1 MHRILPLAALFL
13 MACGDTDDSASDF
26 DFATFEG
33 GTFQFTTTAVSDGCY
48 DGSFEP
54 IFMPDG
60 AATPNDWAATTELPT
75 WADLPASYELALPAP
90 FMAMDV
96 TITDG
101 GDGLMVLAPTDQPDA
116 VALDADNF
124 PKCMVQITISADL
137 TIVGADS
144 ITGSATLETAGFE
157 LDPDNCP
164 VVQSDPCEI
173 SLDLT
178 AARN

>member
-1 MHRILPLAALFL
+1 MHRILPLVALAL
-13 MACGDTDDSASDF
+13 MACGDKDDTASDF
-26 DFATFEG
+26 DFTTFEG

-60 AATPNDWAATTELPT
+60 ADTPNDWAATTELPS
-75 WADLPASYELALPAP
+75 WADLPSSYELALPAP
-90 FMAMDV
+90 FLAMDV
-96 TITDG
+96 TVEEG
-101 GDGLMVLAPTDQPDA
+101 GDALMVLAPTDQPDA

-124 PKCMVQITISADL
+124 PNCMVQITISADL
-137 TIVGADS
+137 TITGADT

-157 LDPDNCP
+157 ADPANCP

-173 SLDLT
+173 SLDIT
-178 AARN
+178 AARD